1 MTDVELRPY
10 QRSLVQ
16 KAFDAWHSGKRRV
29 LMQLPTGGGKSVV
42 LSAIARE
49 LQHEG
54 VVAIAHREELVL
66 QLHEHLQRWCDFPV
80 GIIKAGYP
88 SNPLF
93 PIQVA
98 SIQSLVRRE
107 LPKAGLAIVDEAHHS
122 TADTYRKVLNS
133 YPESK
138 ILGVTATPIR
148 TDGRGFDGLFDYLVT
163 GVSVKELIATGH
175 LCPFKLYAA
184 DAPIDTKGVR
194 TVGGDYNQRQLANAV
209 DVALLSG
216 NLIVSYRQYADR
228 KRCVVFAI
236 DVEHSKEICDRY
248 SSAGIPA
255 EHLDGTTPSDERRAI
270 LDRFRSG
277 KTLVLTNCGI
287 VSEGF
292 DLPAIAC
299 VQIAR
304 PTKSLSLWL
313 QMVGRGLRPSQDK
326 EYATILDH
334 TNNWG
339 IHGLP
344 DANRI
349 WTLEGVDPSTQCKR
363 LMRSPNGEVIESEEP
378 MAIAE
383 AECELTEI
391 SEDEAR
397 LASELE
403 ELDRLQE
410 VAKRYDYKLG
420 WVAHKFI
427 EIDPSLEALRACAI
441 ACGYKPGWAWFKF
454 SELKLRKREAA

>member
-1 MTDVELRPY
+1 MTEVKLRPY
-10 QRSLVQ
+10 QRSLVE
-16 KAFDAWHSGKRRV
+16 KVFRAWQSGNRRV
-29 LMQLPTGGGKSVV
+29 LMQLPTGGGKSVI

-54 VVAIAHREELVL
+54 VVAIAHREELVV
-66 QLHEHLQRWCDFPV
+66 QLNEHLQRWCDRPV

-107 LPKAGLAIVDEAHHS
+107 LPKAGLAIIDEAHHS
-122 TADTYRKVLNS
+122 TADTYRKVLDN

-148 TDGRGFDGLFDYLVT
+148 TDGSGFDGLFDHMVT
-163 GVSVKELIATGH
+163 GISVKELIADGH
-175 LCPFKLYAA
+175 LCPFKLYA
-184 DAPIDTKGVR
+184 DANPIDTRGVR
-194 TVGGDYNQRQLANAV
+194 TVGGDYNQKQLANAV
-209 DVALLSG
+209 DAALLSG
-216 NLIVSYRQYADR
+216 NLIASYRKYADR

-236 DVEHSKEICDRY
+236 NVNHSKEICDRY
-248 SSAGIPA
+248 SSEEISA

-277 KTLVLTNCGI
+277 ETLVLTNCGI

-304 PTKSLSLWL
+304 PTKSLALWL
-313 QMVGRGLRPSQDK
+313 QMVGRVLRPSHDK

-344 DANRI
+344 DANRT
-349 WTLEGVDPSTQCKR
+349 WTLEGVDPNTQCKR
-363 LMRSPNGEVIESEEP
+363 LKRSPDGEIIESEEV
-378 MAIAE
+378 AIAE
-383 AECELTEI
+383 ADCELTEI

-397 LASELE
+397 LADELE
-403 ELDRLQE
+403 VLDRLLE

-420 WVAHKFI
+420 WVAHKFL

-441 ACGYKPGWAWFKF
+441 ACGYKPGWVWLKF